1 VSNYET
7 TQRKR
12 NITVG
17 VFVIVAIGALVWL
30 IFKFGDLP
38 LAVSQMNSYQIMIQF
53 PTARG
58 LQENTPVQFAGY
70 QIGRVTHIIP
80 PQITKDIET
89 DKFYHQTVAV
99 CSINKKYDNIP
110 KDNIKAKIMTR
121 GLGSSYISLELT
133 SFDANKP
140 GVEYLK
146 ENSKLQG
153 TTGVT
158 SEFFPEES
166 QEKLDQLVT
175 GLQKLIKNANDIIG
189 DPNTKTNIKQTLAN
203 VADATEEATAALEE
217 FRKFSKAGSETL
229 KNTDKKMQQLTESML
244 QTGENLSKTL
254 TRTRAI
260 LTKIENGQGTAS
272 RLLNDGKL
280 YESMLESSR
289 QLELL
294 IKDLR
299 DFIDKSEQKGVP
311 IKLK

>member
-1 VSNYET
+1 MSNYET
-7 TQRKR
+7 TQKKR

-17 VFVIVAIGALVWL
+17 IFVIIAIAALAWL

-38 LAVSQMNSYQIMIQF
+38 LAVSRMNSYQISIQF
-53 PTARG
+53 PTARS

-89 DKFYHQTVAV
+89 GKFYHQTVAV
-99 CSINKKYDNIP
+99 CSINKKYDKIP
-110 KDNIKAKIMTR
+110 ESVEAKIMTR

-133 SFDANKP
+133 SFDVNKP
-140 GVEYLK
+140 DVEYL
-146 ENSKLQG
+146 EDGSRLQG
-153 TTGVT
+153 SSGVT

-166 QEKLDQLVT
+166 QEKLDKLVT
-175 GLQKLIKNANDIIG
+175 GLEKLIKNANNIIG
-189 DPNTKTNIKQTLAN
+189 DPNTKKNIKQTLSN
-203 VADATEEATAALEE
+203 VTDATAKATEALEE
-217 FRKFSKAGSETL
+217 FRKFSKTGSETL
-229 KNTDKKMQQLTESML
+229 KNTDKRMQKFTEAML
-244 QTGENLSKTL
+244 RTSEELSKTL
-254 TRTRAI
+254 TRTRTI

-299 DFIDKSEQKGVP
+299 NFITQSEQKGLP